1 MNIVQITPGAGAMYC
16 GNCFRDNA
24 LVAELRKLGHN
35 AVMVPLYL
43 PLTLDDA
50 DQSAGTPLFFNGI
63 NVYLDQQSALF
74 RKSPRWLRKML
85 GHPRLLNW
93 AATRAAKTR
102 AQDVGELTISMLR
115 GEEGNQIAEL
125 ESLITWLRTQPRP
138 DVICLSNVLLAGMV
152 RRVKAEFGCKIVC
165 TLQGEDTF
173 LDGLPEAFRPVA
185 WNLISERC
193 RDIDLFIAPSRYFA
207 ELMTRRLQL
216 DESRVQVIYNG
227 IKLDG
232 FAPAPSPPSPPV
244 LGFFARMCR
253 EKGLDT
259 LVDAFVI
266 LKQRNRVQ
274 NLELHVG
281 GSLGP
286 ADEAFVAEQKKKL
299 APYEGS
305 YKFSPNVDLAA
316 KQEFYRSLTVM
327 SVPALYGEAFGLYII
342 EALACGVPVVQ
353 PAVAAFP
360 ELIEATSGGVL
371 CQPGSAG
378 ALAEAA
384 EPLLAD
390 AIQARSVGNTGRQA
404 VQSDFTAEA
413 MAKQFISALTNR
425 TPAAQK
431 VHV

>member
-43 PLTLDDA
+43 PLTLDEA
-50 DQSAGTPLFFNGI
+50 DQSAGTPLFYNGI

-74 RKSPRWLRKML
+74 RKAPRWLRKTL
-85 GHPRLLNW
+85 GHPKLLRW

-115 GEEGNQIAEL
+115 GEQGNQVAEL
-125 ESLITWLRTQPRP
+125 ESLIVWLRTQPRP
-138 DVICLSNVLLAGMV
+138 DVICLSNALLVGMV
-152 RRVKAEFGCKIVC
+152 RRLKEEFRCPIVC

-173 LDGLPEAFRPVA
+173 LDSLPEAVRPMA
-185 WNLISERC
+185 WGLISERC
-193 RDIDLFIAPSRYFA
+193 RDVDLFIAPSHYFA
-207 ELMTRRLQL
+207 ELMTRRLEL
-216 DESRVQVIYNG
+216 NEGRVQVIYNG
-227 IKLDG
+227 IRLDG
-232 FAPAPSPPSPPV
+232 FSPAHSPPSPPV

-266 LKQRNRVQ
+266 LKQRNRVK

-286 ADEAFVAEQKKKL
+286 ADDAFVAEQKKKL
-299 APYEGS
+299 APFEGAYE
-305 YKFSPNVDLAA
+305 FSPNVDLAT
-316 KQEFYRSLTVM
+316 KQSFYRSLTVM
-327 SVPALYGEAFGLYII
+327 SVPALYGEAFGLYVI

-360 ELIEATSGGVL
+360 ELIDATGGGVL
-371 CQPGSAG
+371 CQPASAES
-378 ALAEAA
+378 LADAA

-390 AIQARSVGNTGRQA
+390 AIQARSMGIAARQV

-413 MAKQFISALTNR
+413 MAKQFITAITNR

-431 VHV
+431 VHA